1 MQMRLISLK
10 EPAALFRVT
19 IHNWQE
25 DRAPRLGAAL
35 AYYMALSLAPTLLIL
50 LGISGFAF
58 GASAAEGRLILQ
70 IQGLVGGD
78 GAKVIR
84 GLLIG
89 THRPSSGFTATALAL
104 VTLFFSAT
112 AVVSELKDA
121 LNTIWK
127 VPEDAACGPVRSILN
142 MVTERLVSFTLVL
155 GAGLFL
161 LGSLIVNV
169 WISAADQYLNSVA
182 APPRALI
189 RIADWVV
196 SFAVITLLFAFIF
209 KVLPK
214 VPVKW
219 QDVTVGA
226 VLTSLLFTAGKVL
239 LGVYLGK
246 ASFTD
251 TYGAASSL
259 VIVLVW
265 VYYSAQVFYLGAEFT
280 RAYACRR
287 GQMPAALCSATA

>member
-1 MQMRLISLK
+1 MRLISPK
-10 EPAALFRVT
+10 EIATLFT
-19 IHNWQE
+19 ITVHNWQE

-50 LGISGFAF
+50 LAISGFAF
-58 GASAAEGRLILQ
+58 GANAAEGRLVSQIQRLVGGEGARV
-70 IQGLVGGD
+70 IQGLL
-78 GAKVIR
+78 K
-84 GLLIG
+84 G
-89 THRPSSGFTATALAL
+89 TRQPSSGITATVLGL

-127 VPEDAACGPVRSILN
+127 VPEDTTCSRVRSMLN
-142 MVTERLVSFTLVL
+142 LVTERLVSFVLVL
-155 GAGLFL
+155 GAGFFL
-161 LGSLIVNV
+161 VVSLIVNV

-182 APPRALI
+182 APPRGLTQT
-189 RIADWVV
+189 ADWVV
-196 SFAVITLLFAFIF
+196 SFAVITVLFAFIF

-219 QDVTVGA
+219 VDVTVGA
-226 VLTSLLFTAGKVL
+226 VLTSLLFTAGKSL

-280 RAYACRR
+280 RAYACHRE
-287 GQMPAALCSATA
+287 QMSINFASGAPR